1 MTELII
7 TEKPSSAEKVAF
19 ALAEG
24 KPVKKK
30 NKQCSY
36 FELKHADKDIIVT
49 SAVGHLYGLS
59 EKNKGSWTYPVF
71 DIVWEPTYKTSK
83 EAHYVKDYIDTITM
97 LSSKADEF
105 TIACDYDVEGEV
117 IGLNVVRF
125 ACKKKDAHRM
135 KFSTLTKGDLVEAYE
150 QKMDHLDWGQANAGE
165 TRHKLDWFYG
175 INLSRALTSSVKAA
189 GSFKV
194 MSIGRVQGP
203 ALKMLVD
210 REKEIQAFKPEPFW
224 RIRALHIKD
233 KIEFESWHQGKI
245 ESRKVTEE
253 VELFF
258 KNLKEEKIN
267 LPEEIKNKLFNIDA
281 IKQAKILIGNE
292 EDILK
297 ELNNLSKEVL
307 EHIKEIIQDLKKL
320 LDTDKVWEKEKVKE
334 IYNKIKDA
342 KEATIQDIQNTIKNH
357 SPPTPFNLTD
367 LQSEAYALFKITP
380 KETLALAQN
389 LYLAGVTSYPRTSSQ
404 QLDPKLGFRK
414 ILADLSK
421 QPMYQMLAQELLKA
435 KELKPNNGKKTD
447 PAHPA
452 IYPTGQA
459 PGDLKPREQRVY
471 DLIVKRFMATFA
483 KPAVR
488 ETMTVKLNVK
498 GEVFIERGTRT
509 MEENW
514 HVFSKPYLKVEEITL
529 PAMKKGEKA
538 VIDKIEKHDEE
549 TQPPSR
555 YNQSSIIKE
564 LEKRNLG
571 TKATRAEI
579 LDTLFRRG
587 YAEGVKITTTKLGME
602 TEAILEKYAPTIV
615 DEKLTA
621 DFEGDMEKIREGTEK
636 PDTVL
641 EKAKKF
647 LTSLLTDFKKKE
659 KAIGQEII
667 LSIRETS
674 DAANFM
680 GICPNCKE
688 GKLMVRRGKFGRFV
702 GCDKYPDCK
711 TIFNVPKA
719 GMLKYL
725 STDEK
730 TNTPRVEVGSGRSK
744 QAVTLQQANQEDKT
758 KTENQ
763 PKKYPEEGMTCPT
776 CNQGKMVLRKS
787 FYGEFL
793 GCNNYPKCQ
802 TMMKIVGG
810 IVDVKNPVVKNA
822 APKVEVKS
830 VASSTA
836 TTENKDEKKV
846 KKKTSKR

>member
-24 KPVKKK
+24 KPAKKK

-36 FELKHADKDIIVT
+36 YELKHNNKDIIVT
-49 SAVGHLYGLS
+49 SAVGHLYGLA
-59 EKNKGSWTYPVF
+59 EKTKGNWGYPTF
-71 DIVWEPTYKTSK
+71 DIAWEPTYKTSK

-97 LSSKADEF
+97 LSAKADEF
-105 TIACDYDVEGEV
+105 TVACDYDVEGEV

-125 ACKKKDAHRM
+125 SCKKKDANRM

-150 QKMDHLDWGQANAGE
+150 QKLNHLDWGQANAGE

-210 REKEIQAFKPEPFW
+210 REKEIQAFRPEPFW
-224 RIRALHIKD
+224 RLSFNGKYKASAIEAWHKDD
-233 KIEFESWHQGKI
+233 KIFDQ
-245 ESRKVTEE
+245 
-253 VELFF
+253 
-258 KNLKEEKIN
+258 N
-267 LPEEIKNKLFNIDA
+267 
-281 IKQAKILIGNE
+281 
-292 EDILK
+292 
-297 ELNNLSKEVL
+297 
-307 EHIKEIIQDLKKL
+307 
-320 LDTDKVWEKEKVKE
+320 KVKT
-334 IYNKIKDA
+334 ILQKIKDA
-342 KEATIQDIQNTIKNH
+342 KEALIQEIETTIRNQ

-414 ILADLSK
+414 ILSDLSK
-421 QPMYQMLAQELLKA
+421 QPMYQMLAQELLKE

-452 IYPTGQA
+452 IYPTGQV

-488 ETMTVKLNVK
+488 ETMTVLFDVK
-498 GEVFIERGTRT
+498 GEPFITKGTRT
-509 MEENW
+509 LEENW
-514 HVFSKPYLKVEEITL
+514 HVFYKPYLKVEEITL

-549 TQPPSR
+549 TQPPAR

-621 DFEGDMEKIREGTEK
+621 DFEQDMEKIREGQEK

-667 LSIRETS
+667 VSIRETS

-688 GKLMVRRGKFGRFV
+688 GKLMVRRGKYGRFI

-725 STDEK
+725 GTDEK
-730 TNTPRVEVGSGRSK
+730 TNTPKVEVGSGRSK
-744 QAVTLQQANQEDKT
+744 QVVTLQQANLGGQANSEKS
-758 KTENQ
+758 ESQ

-802 TMMKIVGG
+802 TMMKITGG

-822 APKVEVKS
+822 APKVAAPV
-830 VASSTA
+830 
-836 TTENKDEKKV
+836 TENKSVEQKKSEAKPKAV
-846 KKKTSKR
+846 RKKK

>member
-36 FELKHADKDIIVT
+36 YELKHNNKNILVT
-49 SAVGHLYGLS
+49 SAVGHLYGLT
-59 EKNKGSWTYPVF
+59 EKTKGNWGYPTF
-71 DIVWEPTYKTSK
+71 DIAWEPTYKTSK
-83 EAHYVKDYIDTITM
+83 EAHYVKDYVDTISM
-97 LSSKADEF
+97 LAAKADEF
-105 TIACDYDVEGEV
+105 TIACDYDIEGEV
-117 IGLNVVRF
+117 IGLNVIRF
-125 ACKKKDAHRM
+125 ACKKKDSNRM
-135 KFSTLTKGDLVEAYE
+135 KFSTLTKGDLIEAYD
-150 QKMDHLDWGQANAGE
+150 KKSKHLDWGQANAGE

-203 ALKMLVD
+203 ALKLLVD
-210 REKEIQAFKPEPFW
+210 REKEVQAFKPEPFW
-224 RIRALHIKD
+224 RIS
-233 KIEFESWHQGKI
+233 FQGKYKSSPI
-245 ESRKVTEE
+245 EAWH
-253 VELFF
+253 
-258 KNLKEEKIN
+258 KEDRIFQE
-267 LPEEIKNKLFNIDA
+267 
-281 IKQAKILIGNE
+281 
-292 EDILK
+292 
-297 ELNNLSKEVL
+297 
-307 EHIKEIIQDLKKL
+307 
-320 LDTDKVWEKEKVKE
+320 EKVKN
-334 IYNKIKDA
+334 ILTKTKGA
-342 KEATIQDIQNTIKNH
+342 TEATISEIANVVRNQA
-357 SPPTPFNLTD
+357 PPAPFNLTD
-367 LQSEAYALFKITP
+367 LQSESYALFKITP

-404 QLDPKLGFRK
+404 QLDPKLEFRK
-414 ILADLSK
+414 ILSDLAK
-421 QPMYQMLAQELLKA
+421 QPMYQMLAQQLLKE

-483 KPAVR
+483 QPAVR
-488 ETMTVKLNVK
+488 ETMTVQFDVK
-498 GEVFIERGTRT
+498 GEEFIAKGTRT
-509 MEENW
+509 LQENW
-514 HVFSKPYLKVEEITL
+514 HIFYKPYLKMEEVTM
-529 PAMKKGEKA
+529 PAMKKGEKVA
-538 VIDKIEKHDEE
+538 IDKIEQHDEE
-549 TQPPSR
+549 TQPPAR
-555 YNQSSIIKE
+555 FNQSSIIKE
-564 LEKRNLG
+564 LEKHNLG

-587 YAEGVKITTTKLGME
+587 YAEGVKITVTKLGME

-621 DFEGDMEKIREGTEK
+621 DFEQDMDKIREGKEK

-659 KAIGQEII
+659 KAIGKEIL

-680 GICPNCKE
+680 GVCPNCKE
-688 GKLMVRRGKFGRFV
+688 GKLMVRRGKFGRYI

-711 TIFNVPKA
+711 TIFNIPKT
-719 GMLKYL
+719 GFIKY
-725 STDEK
+725 SGNMDEK
-730 TNTPRVEVGSGRSK
+730 SGNPIVEVKSKRGK
-744 QAVTLQQANQEDKT
+744 QAITLQQAGEEKEKT
-758 KTENQ
+758 TE
-763 PKKYPEEGMTCPT
+763 KKYPEERLTCPT
-776 CNQGKMVLRKS
+776 CKQGKMVLRKS

-802 TMMKIVGG
+802 TMMKILQGKVDFNNP
-810 IVDVKNPVVKNA
+810 IVKNTVKNPVNNPEKIKQEKTEKN
-822 APKVEVKS
+822 
-830 VASSTA
+830 
-836 TTENKDEKKV
+836 
-846 KKKTSKR
+846 